1 MVRSTLD
8 ELGTPYV
15 YINGHVTPIGLFQA
29 IQENPTH
36 VIVLDDLASIL
47 KSDTARQIL
56 LAALGSSTGTGAREV
71 RHVTARGTKSVV
83 FTGGVI
89 CIANS
94 RLNERQEIFSA
105 IRDRVSVICYDP
117 SDDEI
122 IEQIFS
128 IAGSGPRGVTPQDAI
143 VVAIIWSNRAEYLA
157 SGRPC
162 GCLLIEH

>member
-8 ELGTPYV
+8 SLGTPYV

-29 IQENPTH
+29 IEENPTH
-36 VIVLDDLASIL
+36 VIVLDDLTSIL

-56 LAALGSSTGTGAREV
+56 LAALGSSTGTGSREV
-71 RHVTARGTKSVV
+71 RHVTAKGTRSVV

-117 SDDEI
+117 TDDEI
-122 IEQIFS
+122 IEQYLPSLNLDQEVSLHKMQSWLRPTWFS
-128 IAGSGPRGVTPQDAI
+128 
-143 VVAIIWSNRAEYLA
+143 RAEYLA
-157 SGRPC
+157 LGHR
-162 GCLLIEH
+162 